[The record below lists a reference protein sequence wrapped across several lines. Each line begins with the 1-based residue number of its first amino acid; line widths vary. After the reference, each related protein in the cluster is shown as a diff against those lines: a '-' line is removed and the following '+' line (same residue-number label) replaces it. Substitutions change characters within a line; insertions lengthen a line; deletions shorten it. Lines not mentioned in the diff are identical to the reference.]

1 MTLRDYTVKLSFFHL
16 SVFEEELYQ
25 IEWRG
30 GGTDCLTPL
39 IHFFI
44 SPILHILVIMMLT
57 SRKKRKSRK
66 LVLYLLNYLKGTGI
80 PCNVT
85 LYYRDEDLQI
95 SKKRGVHINLN
106 KIPRHIIKG
115 KDNYHLRIKVDGLNS
130 FFLKS
135 FYFGSYNPVINKMY
149 IEELE
154 KEMTD
159 KYGEYITNH
168 KRDHRLKDILSD
180 PNPPKL
186 I

>member
-1 MTLRDYTVKLSFFHL
+1 
-16 SVFEEELYQ
+16 
-25 IEWRG
+25 
-30 GGTDCLTPL
+30 
-39 IHFFI
+39 
-44 SPILHILVIMMLT
+44 MLT

-115 KDNYHLRIKVDGLNS
+115 KDNYHLNIRVDGLNS

-135 FYFGSYNPVINKMY
+135 YYFGSYNPVINKIY

-154 KEMTD
+154 KEMNN
-159 KYGEYITNH
+159 KYWEEITNH
-168 KRDHRLKDILSD
+168 QRKTKLKDILNSPD
-180 PNPPKL
+180 EPL
-186 I
+186 V